1 MKSNKTQQTNED
13 VSKYF
18 DGIESMA
25 RREDCLALAAVMSKA
40 TRYPAKMWGPG
51 IVGFGVHKYQYASGR
66 AGEICAV
73 GFASRKTEIALYG
86 LDIALES
93 NALLSRLGKYKT
105 AKGCLYVKHLA
116 DVDLNVLSSIIQAA
130 AKLRISSDA

>member
-18 DGIESMA
+18 DGIESIA
-25 RREDCLALAAVMSKA
+25 RREDCLVLATVMAKA
-40 TRYPAKMWGPG
+40 TGQSAKMWGPG
-51 IVGFGVHKYQYASGR
+51 IVGFGVHKYEYASGR

-86 LDIALES
+86 LGVSVES
-93 NALLSRLGKYKT
+93 NPLLSRLGKYKT

-116 DVDLNVLSSIIQAA
+116 DVDLKVLSSMIEVA
-130 AKLRISSDA
+130 AKLRITSDD